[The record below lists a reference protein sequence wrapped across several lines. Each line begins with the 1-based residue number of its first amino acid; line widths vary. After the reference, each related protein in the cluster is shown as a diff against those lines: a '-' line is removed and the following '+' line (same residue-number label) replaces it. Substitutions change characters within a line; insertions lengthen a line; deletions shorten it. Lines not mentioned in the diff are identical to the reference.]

1 MKIVADKDI
10 YRVKETFSS
19 VGELVLL
26 PGRAINN
33 SHVVNADALIVRTTT
48 QVNNSLI
55 KSSTLQ
61 FVGSATSGHDHI
73 DENALQ
79 ECGIHF
85 CHAPGSNANAV
96 VDYVFTALAWAGLN
110 KQTDFRNQTIGIIGA
125 GNVGSRLALKAAALG
140 MKVSVYDP
148 LLENSHALAMFFTSL
163 EEVLR
168 QDVVTLHAPLTR
180 SGSFPTYHMLDANR
194 LENLKQGAVLI
205 NAARGAIIDNQAL
218 DRLLDSRTDLTVV
231 LDVWE
236 DEPCIHKQLVQ
247 KVSIATPHIAGY
259 SLKGKISATGMV
271 YNSFCSAFALDPEP
285 INSME
290 QLIHLEPA
298 ASANDASII
307 SGLLL
312 QAYPI
317 QDDELKEKI
326 EAGNKEAAQSF
337 EWERSNYQFRRE
349 ISEFEVGTGKF
360 SEDIISSLAV
370 LGFELN

>member
-10 YRVKETFSS
+10 YRVEETFSS
-19 VGELVLL
+19 AGELVLL

-33 SHVVNADALIVRTTT
+33 SHVLNADALIVRTTT

-55 KSSTLQ
+55 ENSTLE
-61 FVGSATSGHDHI
+61 FVGSATSGYDHI

-79 ECGIHF
+79 EYGIHF
-85 CHAPGSNANAV
+85 CHAPGINANAV
-96 VDYVFTALAWAGLN
+96 VDYVFTALAWTGLK

-163 EEVLR
+163 EEVLG
-168 QDVVTLHAPLTR
+168 QDVVTLHAPLTI
-180 SGSFPTYHMLDANR
+180 SDNFPTYHMLNANR

-205 NAARGAIIDNQAL
+205 NAARGAIVDNQAL
-218 DRLLDSRTDLTVV
+218 DHLLDSRTDLTVV

-236 DEPCIHKQLVQ
+236 GEPCIHEHLAQ

-259 SLKGKISATGMV
+259 SLKGKISATEMV
-271 YNSFCSAFALDPEP
+271 YNSFCNVFALEPEP
-285 INSME
+285 INSM
-290 QLIHLEPA
+290 QLPIHLVSPD
-298 ASANDASII
+298 SADDASII
-307 SGLLL
+307 SELLL

-317 QDDELKEKI
+317 QDDVLKDEIKA
-326 EAGNKEAAQSF
+326 ENKEAAENFDWQ
-337 EWERSNYQFRRE
+337 RSNYQFRRE
-349 ISEFEVGTGKF
+349 FSEFELDADKY
-360 SEDIISSLAV
+360 SADINSSLAV